1 MKKDGKY
8 RFSLQF
14 GTETEEQLQ
23 AGELLERL
31 GNRKSQIVVA
41 ALNEYM
47 ISHPELQN
55 PHCKIEVKLTS
66 TSEYNR
72 TDIEQLVR
80 ALVEE
85 KLASAQASNVMQ
97 EDGDNGHSGIWDEDI
112 AVMLDNINIF
122 DN

>member
-14 GTETEEQLQ
+14 GTETEEQVQ

-47 ISHPELQN
+47 VSHPELQN
-55 PHCKIEVKLTS
+55 PHCKIEVKFTS
-66 TSEYNR
+66 TSAYNR
-72 TDIEQLVR
+72 TDIEQMIR

-85 KLASAQASNVMQ
+85 KLASTQASEVIQ
-97 EDGDNGHSGIWDEDI
+97 KDGDNIHSSILDEDI
-112 AVMLDNINIF
+112 TAMLDNISIF

>member
-14 GTETEEQLQ
+14 GTETNEQVQ

-31 GNRKSQIVVA
+31 GNRKSQIIVA
-41 ALNEYM
+41 ALAEYLV
-47 ISHPELQN
+47 SHPELQN
-55 PHCKIEVKLTS
+55 PNCKIEVKVTS

-72 TDIEQLVR
+72 ANIEQLVR

-85 KLASAQASNVMQ
+85 KLASAQTSKIMQ
-97 EDGDNGHSGIWDEDI
+97 KDGDNVHSSNLDEDI
-112 AVMLDNINIF
+112 AAMLENIDIF

>member
-14 GTETEEQLQ
+14 GTETEEQVQ
-23 AGELLERL
+23 AGELLEKL
-31 GNRKSQIVVA
+31 GNRKSQIIVA

-55 PHCKIEVKLTS
+55 PHCKIEVKFTS

-72 TDIEQLVR
+72 SDIEQLVR

-85 KLASAQASNVMQ
+85 RLTLAQASNVMQ
-97 EDGDNGHSGIWDEDI
+97 KDGDSTHSSILDEDI
-112 AVMLDNINIF
+112 ATMLENINIF

>member
-14 GTETEEQLQ
+14 GTETEEQVQ
-23 AGELLERL
+23 AGELLEKL
-31 GNRKSQIVVA
+31 GNRKSQIIVA

-55 PHCKIEVKLTS
+55 PHCKIEVKFTS

-72 TDIEQLVR
+72 SDIEQLVR

-85 KLASAQASNVMQ
+85 KLTLAQASNVMQ
-97 EDGDNGHSGIWDEDI
+97 KDGDRTHSSILDEDI
-112 AVMLDNINIF
+112 ATMLENINIF

>member
-14 GTETEEQLQ
+14 GTETEEQVQ
-23 AGELLERL
+23 AGELLEKL
-31 GNRKSQIVVA
+31 GNRKSQIIVA

-55 PHCKIEVKLTS
+55 PHCKIEVKVTS
-66 TSEYNR
+66 TSEYSR
-72 TDIEQLVR
+72 SDIEQMVR

-85 KLASAQASNVMQ
+85 KLALAQASGITQ
-97 EDGDNGHSGIWDEDI
+97 KDGDSAHSSILDEDI
-112 AVMLDNINIF
+112 TAMLDNINIF

>member
-14 GTETEEQLQ
+14 GTETNEQVQ

-31 GNRKSQIVVA
+31 GNRKSQIIVA
-41 ALNEYM
+41 ALNEYLV
-47 ISHPELQN
+47 SHPELQN
-55 PHCKIEVKLTS
+55 PHCKIEVKVTS

-72 TDIEQLVR
+72 TNIEQLVR

-85 KLASAQASNVMQ
+85 KLASAQASKIMQ
-97 EDGDNGHSGIWDEDI
+97 KDGDSEHSSSLDEDI
-112 AVMLDNINIF
+112 AAMLENINIF

>member
-14 GTETEEQLQ
+14 GTETEEQIQ
-23 AGELLERL
+23 AGELLEKL

-66 TSEYNR
+66 ASEYSR
-72 TDIEQLVR
+72 SDIEQLVR

-85 KLASAQASNVMQ
+85 KLASAQASNIMQ
-97 EDGDNGHSGIWDEDI
+97 KDGDSTHSSILDEDI
-112 AVMLDNINIF
+112 ATMLDNINIF